1 MDNMISPSLIKI
13 IYYVG
18 AVLITIGSI
27 VIMALGK
34 GLYGLGALTIGNL
47 LWRLFCEGWLL
58 MFKIYETLISID
70 SKLKPQTSKNSKSK
84 TKNEPDEEDSQPI
97 ISMISQSQT
106 HSLEQSNDDQLFCYY
121 CGASLNGKVK
131 VCPECKKPLKFD

>member
-34 GLYGLGALTIGNL
+34 GLYGLGSITIGNL

-58 MFKIYETLISID
+58 MFKIYETLVSID
-70 SKLKPQTSKNSKSK
+70 SKLKPQTSKNAKKPNDEDDQSIAPMLH
-84 TKNEPDEEDSQPI
+84 KNLINSIE
-97 ISMISQSQT
+97 T
-106 HSLEQSNDDQLFCYY
+106 SNDDQLFCYY

-131 VCPECKKPLKFD
+131 VCPECKKSLKFD